1 MGFKCAFNC
10 VTMQEKWV
18 PTPSKEFPFWEL
30 GFLKSLEILKQG
42 LKIKLVQI
50 PGLLK
55 IIEKVLKIIYIV
67 CIPNK
72 NLKHKLY
79 GQLKG
84 WKLK

>member
-1 MGFKCAFNC
+1 
-10 VTMQEKWV
+10 
-18 PTPSKEFPFWEL
+18 L